1 MATGSFK
8 GRSRV
13 PFRSLSSLLREAM
26 ATYNFFYK
34 CPILDTWFRELTAVE

>member
-26 ATYNFFYK
+26 ATYQFFFISA
-34 CPILDTWFRELTAVE
+34 PSLILGFEN